1 MKCFM
6 SRVSCLVSR
15 VWNNLYY
22 AVYGCAVGDVL
33 CVVCYPAQMSIEAG
47 ALVLADRGVCCI
59 DEFDKMASGG
69 GGGGKGYG
77 SRGKG
82 GGCDP
87 HALLEGQ
94 CLACAGCLG

>member
-1 MKCFM
+1 
-6 SRVSCLVSR
+6 
-15 VWNNLYY
+15 
-22 AVYGCAVGDVL
+22 
-33 CVVCYPAQMSIEAG
+33 MSIEAG

-59 DEFDKMASGG
+59 DECDKMASG

-87 HALLEGQ
+87 HALLEGNALSFEVWSITSDVH
-94 CLACAGCLG
+94 CSL

>member
-1 MKCFM
+1 
-6 SRVSCLVSR
+6 
-15 VWNNLYY
+15 
-22 AVYGCAVGDVL
+22 
-33 CVVCYPAQMSIEAG
+33 MSIEAG

-69 GGGGKGYG
+69 GGGKGYG

-87 HALLEGQ
+87 HALLEGTVMPCRLKCGRLHLTFTVLYKLLLLQ
-94 CLACAGCLG
+94 QWNSRVYLWQRVV